1 MVAQKKG
8 GHIGPP
14 LRETGFIVFLLY
26 NIILFLSFLLLSPL
40 LLFKLLTDK
49 RYRTGLSER
58 LGSVPESV
66 LNSLDGQ
73 GPIWFHAASVGEVI
87 ASQRLLEGIR
97 ERWPHKKL
105 LISAFT
111 PTGKDTAIAKTKA
124 EGVMFLPLDLPWVVN
139 RVLKKINPSV
149 LILMETELWPNMISR
164 AGKMGIPVVV
174 VNGRISDRSYG
185 KYWFI
190 SPLLR
195 KVFDHINRFL
205 MQSDADAQR
214 IIALGADPSKVSV
227 TGNIKFD
234 LKAVYRDLPFMDEW
248 GGPLLIAGSTRKG
261 EDAVLLDIY
270 RDLRVNHPDLKL
282 LLAPRHIERVTEV
295 EGILEEKGLGYVRRS
310 QVKDHI
316 GYPILL
322 LDTLGEL
329 LSFYKYG
336 DIVFVGGSLVPVGGH
351 NLLEPA
357 LYGKP
362 VLFGTHIE
370 NFRDAA
376 RILTDSGGGIK
387 VRDSDDLRDWIVRLL
402 TDNDLCNSLGEE
414 GRKAVLDNQG
424 ATERTLD
431 ALLEYIK

>member
-1 MVAQKKG
+1 MR
-8 GHIGPP
+8 
-14 LRETGFIVFLLY
+14 LNLFFLY
-26 NIILFLSFLLLSPL
+26 NITLHLSLLIISPFIF
-40 LLFKLLTDK
+40 FKLITDK

-58 LGSVPESV
+58 LGDIPETILES
-66 LNSLDGQ
+66 LNGQ
-73 GPIWFHAASVGEVI
+73 RPIWFHAASVGEVI

-124 EGVMFLPLDLPWVVN
+124 DGVIFLPLDLPWIV
-139 RVLKKINPSV
+139 RKVLKKINPSV
-149 LILMETELWPNMISR
+149 IILMETELWPNMISR
-164 AGKMGIPVVV
+164 AGNMGIPVVT

-214 IIALGADPSKVSV
+214 IVTLGADHSKVSV

-234 LKAVYRDLPFMDEW
+234 LKAVYRDIPFMDEW
-248 GGPLLIAGSTRKG
+248 GGPLLIAGSTHKG
-261 EDAVLLDIY
+261 EDAVLLGIY
-270 RDLRVNHPDLKL
+270 KELRVHHPDLKL
-282 LLAPRHIERVTEV
+282 LLAPRHLERVTEV
-295 EGILEEKGLGYVRRS
+295 EGILEEKGLRWMRRS
-310 QVKDHI
+310 EVEERI
-316 GYPILL
+316 NEPVLL

-329 LSFYKYG
+329 AYFYRYG
-336 DIVFVGGSLVPVGGH
+336 NIVFMGGSLVPIGGH
-351 NLLEPA
+351 NLVEPA

-362 VLFGTHIE
+362 VLFGPHVE

-376 RILTDSGGGIK
+376 QILTNSGGGIRVK
-387 VRDSDDLRDWIVRLL
+387 DSDDLKDQLVRLL
-402 TDNDLCNSLGEE
+402 SDNDLCNSLGEK
-414 GRKAVLDNQG
+414 GREAVLNNQG
-424 ATERTLD
+424 ATERTLES
-431 ALLEYIK
+431 LFEYIK

>member
-1 MVAQKKG
+1 MLFLYNILLVFLVV
-8 GHIGPP
+8 IFSP
-14 LRETGFIVFLLY
+14 FLLY
-26 NIILFLSFLLLSPL
+26 KFISE
-40 LLFKLLTDK
+40 K

-58 LGSVPESV
+58 LGNISDDVIS
-66 LNSLDGQ
+66 SLKGER
-73 GPIWFHAASVGEVI
+73 PIWFHAASVGEVI

-97 ERWPHKKL
+97 EKWPHKKL

-111 PTGKDTAIAKTKA
+111 PTGKETAIVKTKA
-124 EGVMFLPLDLPWVVN
+124 DGVIFLPLDLPWVVR
-139 RVLKKINPSV
+139 RVLKKVNPSV
-149 LILMETELWPNMISR
+149 LILMETELWPNMISG
-164 AGKMGIPVVV
+164 AGNMGIPVVV

-214 IIALGADPSKVSV
+214 IITLGADHSKVTV

-234 LKAVYRDLPFMDEW
+234 LKAVNKDIPFMDEW
-248 GGPLLIAGSTRKG
+248 GGPLLIAGSTHKG
-261 EDAVLLDIY
+261 EDAPILEIY
-270 RDLRVNHPDLKL
+270 KELKDKYPTLKL
-282 LLAPRHIERVTEV
+282 ILAPRHIERVREV
-295 EGILEEKGLGYVRRS
+295 EDILEEMGLGYVRRS

-316 GYPILL
+316 GYSILL

-362 VLFGTHIE
+362 VLFGPNVQ

-376 RILTDSGGGIK
+376 QILMDCGGGIK
-387 VRDSDDLRDWIVRLL
+387 VKDADDLRNLLVRLL
-402 TDNDLCNSLGEE
+402 SDNNLCESLGEKA
-414 GRKAVLDNQG
+414 RQAVLNNQG

-431 ALLEYIK
+431 ELSKYIK